1 MEKIE
6 ISKIKE
12 GSALGIDYGDLIQL
26 YYFEALRHKRPIVDR
41 KFEETT
47 RKVAERLVAVLDS
60 HPYVAE
66 EPPPDEKLALERPN
80 AALIAYFKAIHNS
93 LKSKLS
99 DKTFNAGWTM
109 DTINEFLMAVHERI
123 RKGLNEELPNLLG
136 LSEKELHALN
146 FIDIDKPLDQ
156 QEKII
161 FKKLEELNK

>member
-6 ISKIKE
+6 ISKTKE
-12 GSALGIDYGDLIQL
+12 KLALGIDYGDLIKL
-26 YYFEALRHKRPIVDR
+26 YYFKALRRKRPIVDR
-41 KFEETT
+41 KFEETA
-47 RKVAERLVAVLDS
+47 RQVAEKLVAILSS

-66 EPPPDEKLALERPN
+66 ESLSDEKPAPERPN
-80 AALIAYFKAIHNS
+80 AALIAYFKAVYNS

-99 DKTFNAGWTM
+99 DKTFNAGRTM
-109 DTINEFLMAVHERI
+109 DTINEFIMAVHERI

-161 FKKLEELNK
+161 FKKLEEFNK